1 MKCPICDKYE
11 LISQSLEDSQ
21 GKEPDLFCP
30 EIIKM
35 PNGKILN
42 HYREYPFYQQIRMIV
57 LPYRIL
63 TLTKDNVSKVSI
75 KSQYKNGEHYFKT
88 LLTVPT
94 LHPDGQS
101 TLLNRIKLLLLLS

>member
-21 GKEPDLFCP
+21 GKEPDLFCH
-30 EIIKM
+30 E
-35 PNGKILN
+35 
-42 HYREYPFYQQIRMIV
+42 IV

-94 LHPDGQS
+94 LHPDSQS